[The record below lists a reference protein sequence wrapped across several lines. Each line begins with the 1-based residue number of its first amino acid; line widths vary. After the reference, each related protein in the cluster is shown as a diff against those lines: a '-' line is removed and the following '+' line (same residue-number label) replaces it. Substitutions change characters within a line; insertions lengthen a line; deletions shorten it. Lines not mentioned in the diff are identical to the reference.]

1 MANLPVNKT
10 NEILEARLLKLQK
23 ISETMRALQEEFD
36 ALLKEGGEV
45 RLSALKLID
54 ELKMSKVKNYIQ
66 TK

>member
-10 NEILEARLLKLQK
+10 NKILEARLLKLQK
-23 ISETMRALQEEFD
+23 IAETMRALQEEFD

>member
-36 ALLKEGGEV
+36 ALLKEGGDV